1 LTVGQ
6 INAVRAV
13 FKAGITPSRIA
24 RWAISVECA
33 EGAEIGRDKAVNNM
47 TTKVHLAKLER
58 KCFQTARSVLAVAFL
73 LVFITCAVA
82 KRMIPDD
89 NLAYPVLI
97 TLKSRGT
104 TLGSGSGIYLNAG
117 DGFYLVTARHVIAA
131 GLPDPKT
138 NKIEVPDLV
147 IELLSYSKDLP
158 TPKRNVL
165 SLDFKGL
172 QDSGDVK
179 AHQSRD
185 IAVIRV
191 GRTSKQGDGLLKT
204 TFLAGVT
211 SLEFSGTGVVAA
223 GMDVV
228 RTYDQ
233 VLVGNDAILYGYP
246 ASLGLP
252 NTHQFDPLRPLLRK
266 ALIAGQEPQKHYL
279 IIDGPVYRGN
289 SGGPVFEIDVD
300 FPVTHYFLVGVL
312 TEFIPLTE
320 STPDFMMLL
329 NSGYSVAEPMDFVLE
344 LIGPG
349 QK

>member
-1 LTVGQ
+1 M
-6 INAVRAV
+6 N
-13 FKAGITPSRIA
+13 
-24 RWAISVECA
+24 
-33 EGAEIGRDKAVNNM
+33 
-47 TTKVHLAKLER
+47 
-58 KCFQTARSVLAVAFL
+58 KCFQTARSVLTLAFVL
-73 LVFITCAVA
+73 MVINCAIA

-104 TLGSGSGIYLNAG
+104 TLGSGSGIYLTA
-117 DGFYLVTARHVIAA
+117 DDRFYLVTARHVLAA

-138 NKIEVPDLV
+138 GKIAVPDLV

-158 TPKRNVL
+158 TPQRNVL
-165 SLDFKGL
+165 SLDFKTP
-172 QDSGDVK
+172 QDNGDVK

-185 IAVIRV
+185 VAVVQV
-191 GRTSKQGDGLLKT
+191 GTTAKQDDGSIKT
-204 TFLAGVT
+204 VFLAGVT
-211 SLEFSGTGVVAA
+211 PLETSGTGVVSA
-223 GMDVV
+223 GIDGV
-228 RTYDQ
+228 RTFDQ

-252 NTHQFDPLRPLLRK
+252 NSPQFDPLRPLLRK
-266 ALIAGQEPQKHYL
+266 ALIAGEDPQKRSI

-289 SGGPVFEIDVD
+289 SGGPVFEIDPE
-300 FPVTHYFLVGVL
+300 FPITHFYLVGVL

-344 LIGPG
+344 LVH
-349 QK
+349 QN